1 VTLTVRARI
10 FLLAII
16 PVLILALPVFF
27 YFPQQLGSAAR
38 ASLEVKLGSL
48 GGLLGHTLAPDL
60 ERLAAGQGDTKEI
73 RAQIQVQTAGLEDD
87 SDVLRAGVYAADG
100 TFLTG
105 LRLDAKTA
113 PPVVGLLPQGS
124 KRALD
129 ERQGELRLVSRIMA
143 REGSGETL
151 GFVLVDASLGGAAE
165 LQSAQR
171 LTALLVGGV
180 ALILGVLLALVLGA
194 QISQSLTQA
203 ARVASEVGRGNL
215 GIEVPPARGQDELST
230 MLSSLGTLVAGLR
243 TLEDQA
249 AAVARCDL
257 SRNTEGEGDLHQAFA
272 QMVAQQRQLVHEL
285 SETATE
291 LETSSHEILATLRD
305 QEAGANEQAS
315 AVEEARRTMLSLLQ
329 ASSKIASAAK
339 TVHANAQRTQE
350 SSTETAERTGQLN
363 QLTAR
368 IADVLIGITK
378 IADRS
383 DILALNAAL
392 EGTKAGEAGKGFILV
407 AEEMRRLA
415 ENVLESVRDI
425 SELVDAIREASQASV
440 LATEQGVKL
449 SLETADSA
457 NQIRLTSQQQQSG
470 TEMATQS
477 MNEISQI
484 LTQALGGA
492 RQTTSAVEELNQ
504 RASRLRETLSQYV
517 LEDGSSSA

>member
-1 VTLTVRARI
+1 VTFTVRVRI
-10 FLLAII
+10 LILAVL
-16 PVLILALPVFF
+16 PVLLLALPVFV
-27 YFPQQLGSAAR
+27 YFPQQLGTASATGQEVKLKSLSRLLGHVLGPELAR
-38 ASLEVKLGSL
+38 ASTSEGANPEALREELV
-48 GGLLGHTLAPDL
+48 
-60 ERLAAGQGDTKEI
+60 
-73 RAQIQVQTAGLEDD
+73 GLEGDAD
-87 SDVLRAGVYAADG
+87 IVAVAIYRADG
-100 TFLTG
+100 AFLAG
-105 LRLDAKTA
+105 SRIEAKDA
-113 PPVVGLLPQGS
+113 PQVRDLLPAGRSQLIVS
-124 KRALD
+124 
-129 ERQGELRLVSRIMA
+129 GEEETRLVSRIYA
-143 REGSGETL
+143 RGQDGETIGYL
-151 GFVLVDASLGGAAE
+151 LIDASLARVHQ
-165 LQSAQR
+165 LQSQQR
-171 LTALLVGGV
+171 WTILSVSGLALG
-180 ALILGVLLALVLGA
+180 LGVVLALFLGTR
-194 QISQSLTQA
+194 ISTSLGQA
-203 ARVASEVGRGNL
+203 VSLASEVGRGNL
-215 GIEVPPARGQDELST
+215 SVTLPETTEGDDELSS
-230 MLSSLGTLVAGLR
+230 MLRSLRKLVEGLHA
-243 TLEDQA
+243 LEAQA
-249 AAVARCDL
+249 QAVARCDL
-257 SRNTEGEGDLHQAFA
+257 RVQQEGQGDLQEAFA
-272 QMVAQQRQLVHEL
+272 LMVVQQRQLVHEL

-339 TVHANAQRTQE
+339 AVHANAQRTQE
-350 SSTETAERTGQLN
+350 SSAETAERTGQLN

-368 IADVLIGITK
+368 IADVLTGITK
-378 IADRS
+378 IADRT

-425 SELVDAIREASQASV
+425 SELVEAIREASQASV

-492 RQTTSAVEELNQ
+492 RQTTGAVEELSQ

-517 LEDGSSSA
+517 LDDGGASE

>member
-1 VTLTVRARI
+1 MTISVRARI
-10 FLLAII
+10 FLLAIL

-27 YFPQQLGSAAR
+27 YFPQQVETASR
-38 ASLEVKLGSL
+38 AGLESKLGNA
-48 GGLLGHTLAPDL
+48 GRLLGHALGHDRDLLA
-60 ERLAAGQGDTKEI
+60 GDPKHV
-73 RAQIQVQTAGLEDD
+73 ASLVAGLQVDG
-87 SDVLRAGVYAADG
+87 DVTRAGVYSAEGA
-100 TFLTG
+100 FLAG

-113 PPVVGLLPQGS
+113 PSVQG
-124 KRALD
+124 ALRQGT
-129 ERQGELRLVSRIMA
+129 ERSIVEREGELRLISRILA
-143 REGSGETL
+143 DDPSGAPQTVGYLLIDVSLERVQSLQASQRMTTL
-151 GFVLVDASLGGAAE
+151 LVAVIALALGMLA
-165 LQSAQR
+165 
-171 LTALLVGGV
+171 ALL
-180 ALILGVLLALVLGA
+180 LGSR
-194 QISQSLTQA
+194 ISSHLTEA
-203 ARVASEVGRGNL
+203 ARVAEEVGQGNL
-215 GIEVPPARGQDELST
+215 GITVPPAQGDDELSR
-230 MLSSLGTLVAGLR
+230 MLASLGRMVGGLR
-243 TLEDQA
+243 ALEAQA
-249 AAVARCDL
+249 TAVARRDL
-257 SRNTEGEGDLHQAFA
+257 SGETTGAGDLHQAFNT
-272 QMVAQQRQLVHEL
+272 MVGQQRELVHEL

-350 SSTETAERTGQLN
+350 SSAETAERTNQLN

-368 IADVLIGITK
+368 IADVLTGITK

-425 SELVDAIREASQASV
+425 SELVEAIREASQASV

-492 RQTTSAVEELNQ
+492 RQTTGAVEELSQ
-504 RASRLRETLSQYV
+504 RASRLRQALSEYV
-517 LEDGSSSA
+517 LEDGSPSA

>member
-1 VTLTVRARI
+1 MTFTVRARI
-10 FLLAII
+10 FLLAIL

-27 YFPQQLGSAAR
+27 YFPQQISGASR
-38 ASLEVKLGSL
+38 AGLEVKLGSL
-48 GGLLGHTLAPDL
+48 GGLLGHTLGPDL
-60 ERLAAGQGDTKEI
+60 RLLAAGKGDLKEVANKTEGLQGD
-73 RAQIQVQTAGLEDD
+73 A
-87 SDVLRAGVYAADG
+87 DVLRAGVYSADG
-100 TFLTG
+100 TFLSG
-105 LRLDAKTA
+105 LRLDAKSA
-113 PPVVGLLPQGS
+113 PPIVGQLPQGS
-124 KRALD
+124 NRVTQDLG
-129 ERQGELRLVSRIMA
+129 GELRSISRIIA
-143 REGSGETL
+143 TSADGSKTETV
-151 GFVLVDASLGGAAE
+151 GFLLVDASLTRAEE
-165 LQSAQR
+165 LQASQR
-171 LTALLVGGV
+171 TTAIMVAGV
-180 ALILGVLLALVLGA
+180 ALALGVLMAMILGA
-194 QISQSLTQA
+194 RISRSLTQA
-203 ARVASEVGRGNL
+203 ASVAAEVGRGNL
-215 GIEVPPARGQDELST
+215 GIEVPSAEGQDELSS
-230 MLSSLGTLVAGLR
+230 MLSSLGKLVAGLR
-243 TLEDQA
+243 ALEGQA
-249 AAVARCDL
+249 VAVARCDL
-257 SRNTEGEGDLHQAFA
+257 SRDTQGEGDLHEAFG

-350 SSTETAERTGQLN
+350 SSAETAERTGQLN

-492 RQTTSAVEELNQ
+492 RQTTSAVEELSQ

-517 LEDGSSSA
+517 LEDGSPSA